1 MREAFVTAPPE
12 STPRTFFDFVRDV
25 FGEVTQIPFLL
36 SLAAWVECPNPLG
49 EPVDFGRGGWEAYM
63 DCVYKKTLYFFAGE
77 VISMCLV
84 SNANVAVFEADEGV
98 LKFACGSF
106 AAAGVVACFK
116 LSSNRF

>member
-1 MREAFVTAPPE
+1 MFRFQTRCSKRCYAHSVLRNFV
-12 STPRTFFDFVRDV
+12 
-25 FGEVTQIPFLL
+25 
-36 SLAAWVECPNPLG
+36 AWVQRLNPLR
-49 EPVDFGRGGWEAYM
+49 EPVDFGRRGWEAYM
-63 DCVYKKTLYFFAGE
+63 DCVNKKTLYFFAGE

-106 AAAGVVACFK
+106 EAAGVVACFK